1 MRDEH
6 GGRRSEV
13 GSRTTSACAFRP
25 LTSDHR
31 SLVPRVVKLGG
42 SLLTWPEWPAAFRR
56 WSAMQPERRT
66 VLIAGG
72 GGAAETVRDWDR
84 AHSLDQSDAHWLAIE
99 AMSLTAQLAARLLP
113 EAALTGDWCVL
124 DSPGWPE
131 LNVGVPPLGG
141 SPSATA
147 KTPAPLLI
155 FDPRLFLQQ
164 IEQTAGGT
172 PLPHNWDATSDSI
185 AARIAELLGSNELV
199 LLKSCLPAA
208 EMTMLG
214 DAANAGYVD
223 RCFPEFA
230 SKLPLVRVV
239 NLRDS
244 EFAEA
249 RFATS
254 RAECIGRSSDAPSA
268 TA

>member
-1 MRDEH
+1 
-6 GGRRSEV
+6 
-13 GSRTTSACAFRP
+13 
-25 LTSDHR
+25 
-31 SLVPRVVKLGG
+31 
-42 SLLTWPEWPAAFRR
+42 
-56 WSAMQPERRT
+56 MQPERRT

-72 GGAAETVRDWDR
+72 GGAADTVRDWDR
-84 AHSLDQSDAHWLAIE
+84 AHNLDQSDAHWLAIE

-113 EAALTGDWCVL
+113 EAALTDDWCVL

-155 FDPRLFLQQ
+155 FDPRLFLQR
-164 IEQTAGGT
+164 IEPTAGGT
-172 PLPHNWDATSDSI
+172 PLPHSWDATSDAI

-208 EMTMLG
+208 EIATLEQ
-214 DAANAGYVD
+214 AANAGYVD

-230 SKLPLVRVV
+230 ATLPLVRLV
-239 NLRDS
+239 NLRDRGFP
-244 EFAEA
+244 ET
-249 RFATS
+249 RFASS
-254 RAECIGRSSDAPSA
+254 RVECVNRNADAPGA

>member
-6 GGRRSEV
+6 GGRSSEV
-13 GSRTTSACAFRP
+13 GNRTVSACALRP
-25 LTSDHR
+25 PTSDLR

-72 GGAAETVRDWDR
+72 GGAADTVRDWDR
-84 AHSLDQSDAHWLAIE
+84 AHNLDQSDAHWLAID
-99 AMSLTAQLAARLLP
+99 AMSVTAQLAARLLP
-113 EAALTGDWCVL
+113 EAALTDDWCVL

-164 IEQTAGGT
+164 IEPTAGGT
-172 PLPHNWDATSDSI
+172 PLPHSWDVTSDSI
-185 AARIAELLGSNELV
+185 AARIADLLGSEELV
-199 LLKSCLPAA
+199 LFKSCLPAA
-208 EMTMLG
+208 EIASLEQT
-214 DAANAGYVD
+214 ANAGYVD
-223 RCFPEFA
+223 GCFPEFA
-230 SKLPLVRVV
+230 SKLPLVRLV

-244 EFAEA
+244 DFAEA
-249 RFATS
+249 RLTTPARLAS
-254 RAECIGRSSDAPSA
+254 EGRVSNFPR
-268 TA
+268 